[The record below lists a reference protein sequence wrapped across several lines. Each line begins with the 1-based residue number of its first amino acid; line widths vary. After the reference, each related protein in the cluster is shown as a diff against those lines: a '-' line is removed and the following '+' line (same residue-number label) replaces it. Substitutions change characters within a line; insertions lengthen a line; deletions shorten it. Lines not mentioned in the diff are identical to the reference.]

1 MALDKEA
8 ETTECIFKFVPWQSA
23 RMGSGGGEGEWTNKV
38 NPKILI
44 MEGC

>member
-8 ETTECIFKFVPWQSA
+8 ETTECIFKFVLWQSA
-23 RMGSGGGEGEWTNKV
+23 RMGSGGGGGEWTNKV

-44 MEGC
+44 IEGC